1 MYLCGFGAEWLFAS
15 IFTYFVIFV
24 LQHDPAMVA
33 GLNSLNSILQLISTA
48 LFIGLCVKRASANPI
63 SRRWGSSFRG
73 SAVYLAVVFPS
84 TVRPG
89 DSADVRHYR
98 AVRLGY
104 RRGLLYTGPF
114 TPSPPMSMRSHRTPA
129 GRDSCRRHDLLR
141 KNSALD
147 CGVLDGGDPEL
158 LRFPVKS
165 AQPTGKRGDRYRSGI
180 LRRGDRIS
188 PAAIVFSKQMK
199 LDRKAHLVVLQ
210 EVARIKAG
218 GKISD
223 IAPDVRVIV
232 EDLVGHRYEEC
243 WGNSKLF
250 KDAACACADRR
261 FIKEEGP
268 AGIRRGTV
276 LCVSSCGVNF
286 SSINAIA
293 FAPREGVTGS
303 AEAGWLA
310 KSIAFS

>member
-1 MYLCGFGAEWLFAS
+1 M
-15 IFTYFVIFV
+15 I
-24 LQHDPAMVA
+24 
-33 GLNSLNSILQLISTA
+33 A
-48 LFIGLCVKRASANPI
+48 LA
-63 SRRWGSSFRG
+63 
-73 SAVYLAVVFPS
+73 
-84 TVRPG
+84 T
-89 DSADVRHYR
+89 
-98 AVRLGY
+98 
-104 RRGLLYTGPF
+104 
-114 TPSPPMSMRSHRTPA
+114 
-129 GRDSCRRHDLLR
+129 
-141 KNSALD
+141 
-147 CGVLDGGDPEL
+147 
-158 LRFPVKS
+158 
-165 AQPTGKRGDRYRSGI
+165 
-180 LRRGDRIS
+180 
-188 PAAIVFSKQMK
+188 AAIVFSKQMK

-268 AGIRRGTV
+268 AGIRRGIMRFF
-276 LCVSSCGVNF
+276 LWVNF

-293 FAPREGVTGS
+293 FCTARRVTGS